1 MRINPSYIIAG
12 LAILL
17 IGGWFV
23 INTKGADNDIY
34 DTSQSETQEIALPSV
49 VVRPVVAELHPIR
62 LTTYGRT
69 VANREVE
76 VKARTAAS
84 VVSTPIAEGTYVARG
99 TVICRQDVDARQAV
113 VDQAKAAVT
122 KAEIDLNA
130 TRTLVEKGFR
140 SSTQIPTEEAAL
152 NSARAQLSQA
162 EIELGNIIMRAP
174 FSGIFERQ
182 IAEVGDY
189 LAPGQ
194 PCGLIVELNPLLI
207 EAELTET
214 QIGAIT
220 MGQEIE
226 VNLAS
231 GETVTAKVSY
241 IEARA
246 NPATRTFGMEA
257 RVPNPDRKLRVG
269 VSATLSLLLDEADA
283 TLVPSGILAL
293 NENGTTGVRY
303 LDDDNRVRF
312 AAIQTL
318 DETPAGLWVTGLP
331 TSTRIIVE
339 GQDFVSE
346 GTQVEAVTESG
357 AASNRSSPL
366 ASTRK

>member
-1 MRINPSYIIAG
+1 
-12 LAILL
+12 
-17 IGGWFV
+17 V
-23 INTKGADNDIY
+23 I
-34 DTSQSETQEIALPSV
+34 
-49 VVRPVVAELHPIR
+49 RPVTAELHPVR

-84 VVSTPIAEGTYVARG
+84 VVSTPIAEGTYVSRG

-122 KAEIDLNA
+122 KAEIDLTA

-140 SSTQIPTEEAAL
+140 NQTQIATEQAAL
-152 NSARAQLSQA
+152 DAARAQLTQA
-162 EIELGNIIMRAP
+162 ETELGNIVMRAP
-174 FSGIFERQ
+174 FSGVFERQ
-182 IAEVGDY
+182 IAEMGDY

-214 QIGAIT
+214 QIGFIEQ
-220 MGQEIE
+220 GQDIE
-226 VNLAS
+226 AKLAS

-241 IEARA
+241 IEAKA
-246 NPATRTFGMEA
+246 NPATRTFGLEA
-257 RVPNPDRKLRVG
+257 RVPNSDRSLRVG

-293 NENGTTGVRY
+293 NEAGTTGIRY
-303 LDDDNRVRF
+303 LDADNRVRF
-312 AAIQTL
+312 AAIETI
-318 DETPAGLWVTGLP
+318 DETPAGIWVTGLP
-331 TSTRIIVE
+331 ASTRIIVE
-339 GQDFVSE
+339 GQDFVAE
-346 GTQVEAVTESG
+346 GTEVNAVTESG
-357 AASNRSSPL
+357 TASNRTSPL
-366 ASTRK
+366 ASSVQK